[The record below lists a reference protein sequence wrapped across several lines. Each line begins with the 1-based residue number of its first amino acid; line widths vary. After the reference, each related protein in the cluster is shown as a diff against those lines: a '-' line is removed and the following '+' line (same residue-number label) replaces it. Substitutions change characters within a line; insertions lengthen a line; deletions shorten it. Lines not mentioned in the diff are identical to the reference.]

1 MKLRATAGVCIL
13 AAIVAAGLWDLQRSS
28 AQVAADPASA
38 SVPAS
43 SSAQVPAGAAPAP
56 APSPVQTTADVFI
69 SAPRQP
75 VPTSANVLPGQP
87 VPPPAYVPGLEP
99 LQAKIFKYQG
109 NDSGVAFV
117 HGISDKIIHLKS
129 KGGNRQAADA
139 LRQAA
144 AALRDAKDDAAKTA
158 AQGQLTEL
166 LDKVF
171 EEDMQRREQ
180 ELAQVEQRTKD
191 LRALMG
197 RRREKKNEIV
207 DLQIK
212 VLLNEADGLGFF
224 NEAPMPVPNKAVE
237 VRHLLS
243 DELNPLAPRGQ
254 SISTTSSDSV
264 TQPVPVY
271 QTSPAA
277 IAPAR

>member
-1 MKLRATAGVCIL
+1 MKLRVTAGACIL
-13 AAIVAAGLWDLQRSS
+13 AAIVTAGMWDLQRSS
-28 AQVAADPASA
+28 AQVAG
-38 SVPAS
+38 S
-43 SSAQVPAGAAPAP
+43 STAAP
-56 APSPVQTTADVFI
+56 APSPSPLLPATAEASI
-69 SAPRQP
+69 SP
-75 VPTSANVLPGQP
+75 PGQQT
-87 VPPPAYVPGLEP
+87 PPPIEVPGLSRGQTKFFTFE
-99 LQAKIFKYQG
+99 
-109 NDSGVAFV
+109 DSGPRQVNAV
-117 HGISDKIIHLKS
+117 YGGIGDKVIHLTT

-207 DLQIK
+207 ELQIK

-224 NEAPMPVPNKAVE
+224 NESPTPVPNKTVE
-237 VRHLLS
+237 VRQLLGNA
-243 DELNPLAPRGQ
+243 LNSLAPQAQ
-254 SISTTSSDSV
+254 SISTTSSDSAL
-264 TQPVPVY
+264 
-271 QTSPAA
+271 SPPPATTLPGA
-277 IAPAR
+277 VAPAR

>member
-1 MKLRATAGVCIL
+1 
-13 AAIVAAGLWDLQRSS
+13 
-28 AQVAADPASA
+28 
-38 SVPAS
+38 
-43 SSAQVPAGAAPAP
+43 
-56 APSPVQTTADVFI
+56 
-69 SAPRQP
+69 
-75 VPTSANVLPGQP
+75 VLPGQP
-87 VPPPAYVPGLEP
+87 VFPPADVPGLEP
-99 LQAKIFKYQG
+99 LQAKIFKYHG
-109 NDSGVAFV
+109 NDPGVALV
-117 HGISDKIIHLKS
+117 HGINDKVIHLKT

-207 DLQIK
+207 ELQIK

-224 NEAPMPVPNKAVE
+224 NESPTPAPVPYNPVGLKRFSNDAWNPGTPSDAV
-237 VRHLLS
+237 LS
-243 DELNPLAPRGQ
+243 PPPA
-254 SISTTSSDSV
+254 TTLPGAV
-264 TQPVPVY
+264 
-271 QTSPAA
+271 
-277 IAPAR
+277 APAR

>member
-1 MKLRATAGVCIL
+1 MKLQVTAGACIL
-13 AAIVAAGLWDLQRSS
+13 AAIVAAGMWDLQRSS
-28 AQVAADPASA
+28 AQVPGG
-38 SVPAS
+38 
-43 SSAQVPAGAAPAP
+43 SAQVSSSTAAPV
-56 APSPVQTTADVFI
+56 PSPSPLQPPTDVFI
-69 SAPRQP
+69 TA
-75 VPTSANVLPGQP
+75 PGQP
-87 VPPPAYVPGLEP
+87 LAPPADVPGLATSEP
-99 LQAKIFKYQG
+99 KMFKFYG
-109 NDSGVAFV
+109 ADPGTAVV
-117 HGISDKIIHLKS
+117 HGIGDKVIHLTT

-207 DLQIK
+207 ELQIK

-224 NEAPMPVPNKAVE
+224 NESPMPMPVPYNPVGVKHFSADSWNTVAP
-237 VRHLLS
+237 S
-243 DELNPLAPRGQ
+243 DPGLTTGPLKPTPPSGFAPSR
-254 SISTTSSDSV
+254 
-264 TQPVPVY
+264 
-271 QTSPAA
+271 
-277 IAPAR
+277 